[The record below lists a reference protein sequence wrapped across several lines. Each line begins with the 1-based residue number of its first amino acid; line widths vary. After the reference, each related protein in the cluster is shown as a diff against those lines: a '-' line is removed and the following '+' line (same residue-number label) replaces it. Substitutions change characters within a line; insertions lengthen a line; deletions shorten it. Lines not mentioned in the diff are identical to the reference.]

1 MGACLAG
8 LGALGIRVARIE
20 HLRKGELAESVR
32 KEEEISGEAESGQ
45 KKPERALEG
54 DGEKGASTKAEQRGR
69 EKAGDGG
76 ERAGPGEGSGVAHVP
91 KDGGPAARKSVKR
104 PKEVLKNHG
113 VPRLRLYT
121 SAVTARRKK

>member
-1 MGACLAG
+1 LR
-8 LGALGIRVARIE
+8 ALGIRVARSE
-20 HLRKGELAESVR
+20 HVRKGEFTERMR
-32 KEEEISGEAESGQ
+32 KEKEVSAEAESGE

-69 EKAGDGG
+69 EKAGDG
-76 ERAGPGEGSGVAHVP
+76 EKARPGEGSCVAHVP